1 MTALDV
7 PVHAGFLCFASNGAR
22 VIALCK
28 HSGRAD
34 AEAWAERARQGFLK
48 FADQV
53 AILSPEQVLSIR
65 GGREARWGCVAGWVR
80 TGQRWGEADPAR
92 LRLDFA
98 ELEPG

>member
-7 PVHAGFLCFASNGAR
+7 AVDSSFLCFASNGER

-34 AEAWAERARQGFLK
+34 AEAWAKRARQGFLK

-53 AILSPEQVLSIR
+53 AILSPEQVITIR
-65 GGREARWGCVAGWVR
+65 GGHEPRWGLVAGWVR
-80 TGQRWGEADPAR
+80 TGQRWGEADAAR
-92 LRLDFA
+92 VKLDFA
-98 ELEPG
+98 ELAPG